1 MQLGVSRSKKVILY
15 LAALSL
21 PLLLAAGCNV
31 LSGETKVGEGIVIAP
46 ILKVRSSTATVAL
59 DVAELKRGDRV
70 DILDH
75 SEVRTPTKIDE
86 WYKVKTKT
94 KDPVTGWVQASYII
108 DQATVDKVES
118 LYEKGKSLPN
128 QGNGRLKVATK
139 LRVEPGGDVATVL
152 SRGTEVDIVG
162 KARTTVKPEKQPGS
176 EDSDE
181 ASEEPE
187 ARTIL
192 WYQIRLRDAEVLR
205 AGWVGAQQ
213 VELDVPEDIIYLEGE
228 GRRFTG
234 WVVFDQTKDKNG
246 KPHNDYIGLMKSL
259 NTEGPIDFTR
269 LWVLVYSPDEGRY
282 IGPYIRDGLRGV
294 LPVTLTTASGRKGFT
309 IHELGADGKTFSVE
323 YETIKHDPSHWA
335 ITPLTSETSVKKK
348 GK

>member
-1 MQLGVSRSKKVILY
+1 MY
-15 LAALSL
+15 LLAISL
-21 PLLLAAGCNV
+21 PMLATSGCNI

-59 DVAELKRGDRV
+59 DLAELKRGDRV

-86 WYKVKTKT
+86 WYKIKTKA
-94 KDPVTGWVQASYII
+94 KDPVTGWVQANYII
-108 DQATVDKVES
+108 DQSTVDKVQS
-118 LYEKGKSLPN
+118 LYDKAKALPN

-139 LRVEPGGDVATVL
+139 LRVEPNGDVVTVL

-162 KARTTVKPEKQPGS
+162 KARTTVKVEKQQSS

-181 ASEEPE
+181 NSEEPE
-187 ARTIL
+187 AKTVL
-192 WYQIRLRDAEVLR
+192 WYQIRIPDSEILK

-213 VELDVPEDIIYLEGE
+213 VELDVPEDIMYLEGE

-246 KPHNDYIGLMKSL
+246 KLHDDYIGLMKSL
-259 NTEGPIDFTR
+259 DTEGPIDFTR
-269 LWVLVYSPDEGRY
+269 LWVLIYAPDEGRY
-282 IGPYIRDGLRGV
+282 TGPYIRDGLRGV
-294 LPVTLTTASGRKGFT
+294 LPVTLTTTSGRKGFT
-309 IHELGADGKTFSVE
+309 IHEIAADGKPFSVE
-323 YETIKHDPSHWA
+323 YETIKHDPSHWTIA
-335 ITPLTSETSVKKK
+335 PISPEGPAKKK